1 MYLPCT
7 ACWVRRELAR
17 SLSCTPDE
25 SGPIPLLNVRR
36 AHFHRLAV
44 AVAVQFQLELQLH
57 FNVGFSEHGK
67 KRKEKKPS
75 LLQLARQYPK
85 PNPTPPFSGPP
96 ALLPLHPFL
105 RPPRR

>member
-36 AHFHRLAV
+36 AHFVAV

-57 FNVGFSEHGK
+57 FNVGFRTRKEE
-67 KRKEKKPS
+67 KRKEIIAIATCP
-75 LLQLARQYPK
+75 
-85 PNPTPPFSGPP
+85 PTP
-96 ALLPLHPFL
+96 
-105 RPPRR
+105 